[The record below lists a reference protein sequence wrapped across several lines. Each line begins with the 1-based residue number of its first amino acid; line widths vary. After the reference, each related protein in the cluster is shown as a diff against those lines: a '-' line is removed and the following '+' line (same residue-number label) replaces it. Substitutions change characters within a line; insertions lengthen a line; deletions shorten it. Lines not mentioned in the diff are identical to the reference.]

1 MRCPFPGMDPY
12 LEDPAIWPD
21 FHARMVNALCDT
33 LLDRLP
39 PGYDARIDERVR
51 LVIPE
56 GPART
61 RFPDVG
67 ITRRSD
73 APLASAPAP
82 SPTALMEPVELPEA
96 EPVRTYYVRVVH
108 GPERDLVTTIELLS
122 PANKSGVGLAEY
134 EERRAELIRAGVHV
148 VELNL
153 LVGGDRPALQS
164 DWPAGDYYAMVIRS
178 GRKPAAGVTAWSV
191 RSPLPTVPVPLRAPD
206 PDVPLDV
213 QEALEQVYS
222 DGRYMRRVRYDEPC
236 QPPLS
241 PVDQQWANERWA
253 SYRAA
258 RTDLFPRADA

>member
-1 MRCPFPGMDPY
+1 LSDPGASPPSRRGTMTPLKSETLGMRCPFPGMDPY

-82 SPTALMEPVELPEA
+82 SPTALMEPVELPE
-96 EPVRTYYVRVVH
+96 
-108 GPERDLVTTIELLS
+108 
-122 PANKSGVGLAEY
+122 
-134 EERRAELIRAGVHV
+134 
-148 VELNL
+148 
-153 LVGGDRPALQS
+153 
-164 DWPAGDYYAMVIRS
+164 
-178 GRKPAAGVTAWSV
+178 
-191 RSPLPTVPVPLRAPD
+191 
-206 PDVPLDV
+206 
-213 QEALEQVYS
+213 
-222 DGRYMRRVRYDEPC
+222 
-236 QPPLS
+236 
-241 PVDQQWANERWA
+241 
-253 SYRAA
+253 
-258 RTDLFPRADA
+258 